1 MRPSKTAGVLKVSS
15 AKSFCAKT
23 SNLSPDFSLFAGIPS
38 RGVIVSAAGDSERVK
53 AEKLVTAVREL
64 NNALEIP
71 VTLEALSAADI
82 PDLVKEA
89 AAEGRTYSVPT
100 VLSREQIASIL
111 SKLLA

>member
-1 MRPSKTAGVLKVSS
+1 MPHVLDLNVDAASEQL
-15 AKSFCAKT
+15 AELA
-23 SNLSPDFSLFAGIPS
+23 D
-38 RGVIVSAAGDSERVK
+38 VIGVSAAGDSERAK

-64 NNALEIP
+64 NDALEIP

-100 VLSREQIASIL
+100 VLGREQIASIL
-111 SKLLA
+111 SKLLT